1 MISNFEFT
9 SDEEFL
15 GFIATYLQSDDKLVS
30 DLANLSALIF
40 EYLNDISWCGFY
52 LLDGNELYLGP
63 FQGKAACT
71 RIKIG
76 KGVCGTAYQKEK
88 TIIVDDVNTFP
99 GHIACSSSSKSEI
112 VVPLIKNERL
122 FGVLDVDS
130 PIKDRFGEEEANFF
144 EKAVSLIS
152 SSFIAEYLK
161 ELCERE

>member
-99 GHIACSSSSKSEI
+99 GHIACDSASRSEI
-112 VVPLIKNERL
+112 VIPLEG
-122 FGVLDVDS
+122 FGVLDIDS
-130 PIKDRFGEEEANFF
+130 TSYSRFGEK
-144 EKAVSLIS
+144 EKSLLENVMNLLSKKINS
-152 SSFIAEYLK
+152 
-161 ELCERE
+161 

>member
-1 MISNFEFT
+1 MLGNFEFN

-15 GFIATYLQSDDKLVS
+15 AFIATYLQSDDKLTS

-99 GHIACSSSSKSEI
+99 GHIACDSASRSEI
-112 VVPLIKNERL
+112 VIPLEG
-122 FGVLDVDS
+122 FGVLDIDS
-130 PIKDRFGEEEANFF
+130 TSFSRFGGR
-144 EKAVSLIS
+144 EKALLEEVMNLLSKKLNCS
-152 SSFIAEYLK
+152 NVY
-161 ELCERE
+161 

>member
-99 GHIACSSSSKSEI
+99 GHIACDSASRSEI
-112 VVPLIKNERL
+112 VVPIEG
-122 FGVLDVDS
+122 FGVLDIDS
-130 PIKDRFGEEEANFF
+130 TSFSRFGER
-144 EKAVSLIS
+144 EKALLEEVMRLLSKKLNCS
-152 SSFIAEYLK
+152 NAY
-161 ELCERE
+161 

>member
-1 MISNFEFT
+1 MISNFEFN

-15 GFIATYLQSDDKLVS
+15 SFIATYLQSDDKLVS

-99 GHIACSSSSKSEI
+99 GHIACDSASRSEI
-112 VVPLIKNERL
+112 VIPLEG
-122 FGVLDVDS
+122 FGVLDIDS
-130 PIKDRFGEEEANFF
+130 TSFSRFGGR
-144 EKAVSLIS
+144 EKALLEKVMKLLSKKLNCS
-152 SSFIAEYLK
+152 NAY
-161 ELCERE
+161 

>member
-99 GHIACSSSSKSEI
+99 GHIVCDSASRSEI
-112 VVPLIKNERL
+112 VIPLEG
-122 FGVLDVDS
+122 FGVLDIDS
-130 PIKDRFGEEEANFF
+130 TSFSRFGGR
-144 EKAVSLIS
+144 EKALLEEVMNLLSKKLNCS
-152 SSFIAEYLK
+152 NAY
-161 ELCERE
+161 

>member
-1 MISNFEFT
+1 MISNFEFN

-15 GFIATYLQSDDKLVS
+15 SFIATYLQSDDKLVS

-99 GHIACSSSSKSEI
+99 GHIACDSASRSEI
-112 VVPLIKNERL
+112 VIPLEG
-122 FGVLDVDS
+122 FGVLDIDS
-130 PIKDRFGEEEANFF
+130 TSFSRFGGR
-144 EKAVSLIS
+144 EKALLEEVMNLLSKKLNCS
-152 SSFIAEYLK
+152 NAY
-161 ELCERE
+161 

>member
-1 MISNFEFT
+1 MLGNFEFN

-15 GFIATYLQSDDKLVS
+15 AFIATYLQSDDKLTS
-30 DLANLSALIF
+30 DLANLSALLF

-52 LLDGNELYLGP
+52 LVEGDELYLGP

-99 GHIACSSSSKSEI
+99 GHIACDSASRSEI
-112 VVPLIKNERL
+112 VIPLEG
-122 FGVLDVDS
+122 FGVLDIDS
-130 PIKDRFGEEEANFF
+130 TSFSRFGGR
-144 EKAVSLIS
+144 EKALLEEVMNLLSKKLNCS
-152 SSFIAEYLK
+152 NAY
-161 ELCERE
+161 